1 MKIENKDMAK
11 VDENI
16 LISFTKEE
24 SLVFFDWLS
33 RFNENEHS
41 ELIQDQSEQRV
52 LFDIESL
59 LEEVL
64 SDVFD
69 QKYTELLTQARE
81 KIRDNT

>member
-1 MKIENKDMAK
+1 LKIENKDMAK